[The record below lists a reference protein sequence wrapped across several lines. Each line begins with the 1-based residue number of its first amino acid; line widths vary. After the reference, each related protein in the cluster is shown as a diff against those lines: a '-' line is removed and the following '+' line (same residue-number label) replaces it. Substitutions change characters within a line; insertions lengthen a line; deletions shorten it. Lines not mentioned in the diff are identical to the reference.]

1 MIQVQYPTAGG
12 SSAARSRRKRISA
25 DLGREEKKGPVSS
38 CCSAKACFN
47 NNAGSVE
54 LPVHEAVTI
63 ISQVLSPSSRIPILL
78 RCSSSIPLLAKRKR
92 KSRCRIRASLQMC
105 IGYVVFWYL
114 MPASSS
120 YYGWRLVAR
129 FLQLPLAIVQKLCLY
144 QNRAAFSLPTLVFLF
159 DCEAP
164 TAVAGGRREDKSRS
178 PGKLLSV

>member
-78 RCSSSIPLLAKRKR
+78 RCSSSIPLLAEEEEE
-92 KSRCRIRASLQMC
+92 KSLSNSRFIANVHWLRRLLVLNARILLLWMAPCGSLS
-105 IGYVVFWYL
+105 
-114 MPASSS
+114 PAPPGNCAKTLSLSKPCCLLTS
-120 YYGWRLVAR
+120 HSR
-129 FLQLPLAIVQKLCLY
+129 LPLRL
-144 QNRAAFSLPTLVFLF
+144 RGPSS
-159 DCEAP
+159 
-164 TAVAGGRREDKSRS
+164 GGRRTKRRQVQESW
-178 PGKLLSV
+178 